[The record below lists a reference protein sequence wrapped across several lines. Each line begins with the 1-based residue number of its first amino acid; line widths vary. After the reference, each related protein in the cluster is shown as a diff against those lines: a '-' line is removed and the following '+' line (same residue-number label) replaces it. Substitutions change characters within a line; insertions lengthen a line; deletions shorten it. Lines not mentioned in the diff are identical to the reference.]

1 MSEVVLEH
9 VTKIFPNGVAAV
21 RDLSLTVAPGEL
33 LTLVGPSGCG
43 KTTTLRLI
51 AGLEQPTSGTIRL
64 AGRPANALPPRDRDV
79 ALVFQKHNLYPHL
92 TVRRNLAFGLRL
104 AHPAGL
110 LRRGLARLRPGR
122 LADLYHWNQVIADRV
137 KESAEVLGLDDVLD
151 RLPAQLSGGQQ
162 QRVALGRALVR
173 RPALWL
179 LDEPLSNLD
188 IPLRAELRR
197 QLHLLHR
204 RLKATMIYV
213 THDQLEAMT
222 LGQRLVVMSEGV
234 VQQVGPPE
242 EIYRRPCNRLVA
254 GFIGWPPMNFMAGRV
269 QTENGRLWFSADG
282 HKLPLSR
289 EWSAADW
296 VPKGGEVT
304 LGIRPEHLQIPARE
318 GTEATLAMQ
327 VVLVELLGSE
337 ALATLQCGAWRVTAR
352 INFRSFPNLG
362 SLAEGQTM
370 TVGFP
375 MSQAH
380 VFDNAT
386 GLALRTAPAG

>member
-1 MSEVVLEH
+1 MSEIILEH
-9 VTKIFPNGVAAV
+9 VTKVYPSGVPAV
-21 RDLSLTVAPGEL
+21 RDLSLTVALGEMV
-33 LTLVGPSGCG
+33 TLVGPSGCG

-64 AGRPANALPPRDRDV
+64 AGRPANFLPPRDRDV

-92 TVRRNLAFGLRL
+92 TVRHNLAFGLRL

-110 LRRGLARLRPGR
+110 LRRALTWLRPSWR
-122 LADLYHWNQVIADRV
+122 ADLRHWNQVIADRV
-137 KESAEVLGLDDVLD
+137 QDAAETLELEDVLD

-188 IPLRAELRR
+188 VPLRADLRG

-204 RLKATMIYV
+204 RLNATMIYV

-222 LGQRLVVMSEGV
+222 LGQRLVVMVEGV

-242 EIYRRPCNRLVA
+242 EVYRRPRNRLVA
-254 GFIGWPPMNFMAGRV
+254 GFIGWPPMNFVAGRL
-269 QTENGRLWFSADG
+269 QTEDGRLWFTTNG
-282 HKLPLSR
+282 GKLSLPR
-289 EWSAADW
+289 EWFSAGSA
-296 VPKGGEVT
+296 PKEDGVT
-304 LGIRPEHLQIPARE
+304 LGIRPEHLEVPPAE
-318 GTEATLAMQ
+318 GNEAALAMQ
-327 VVLVELLGSE
+327 VVLVELLGSD
-337 ALATLQCGAWRVTAR
+337 ALATLQCGAWRMLAR
-352 INFRSFPNLG
+352 VNRQHVGAI
-362 SLAEGQTM
+362 GQTVR
-370 TVGFP
+370 VGFL

-380 VFDNAT
+380 LFDAA
-386 GLALRTAPAG
+386 GVALQTADPAG